1 MTNVDYRNSSA
12 RDSSF
17 RHSSFVIYPRAP
29 RLGGPTH
36 GFTLV
41 ELLVTISIVGV
52 LVGLLLPAVQ
62 SARESSRRAHCQNNL
77 KQIGLAFHEYELQ
90 FKRYPVGVAHSK
102 EDGDPTGVAG
112 FGWASFLLPHLQ
124 QQALYNRLKLPM
136 GQLHGLLQ
144 DATKRELAQVPLG
157 MFRCPSDTGY
167 ELNTERPFR
176 GAKYGD
182 IAAAKA
188 NYIGNHGTRFITFA
202 DRRKNNRADSFGLLW
217 PDSYLT
223 DSHISD
229 GTSNTIL
236 AGERRTTDWAGVWVG
251 VRNYNSLGASGLPQV
266 FGISDVK
273 INAESDETRRG
284 FSSNHSGG
292 ALFVF
297 ADGHVEFIEEEIEFN
312 QTGATATTLAEKER
326 MGLYQRLLRRN
337 DGQIIL
343 RK

>member
-1 MTNVDYRNSSA
+1 MTHNGFNSCVQTAGA
-12 RDSSF
+12 RQLVAYSGN
-17 RHSSFVIYPRAP
+17 A
-29 RLGGPTH
+29 L

-41 ELLVTISIVGV
+41 ELLVTISIIGV

-62 SARESSRRAHCQNNL
+62 SARESARRSHCQNNL
-77 KQIGLAFHEYELQ
+77 KQLGLAFHEYELQ
-90 FKRYPVGVAHSK
+90 FRRYPVGVAHSK

-112 FGWASFLLPHLQ
+112 FSWASFLLPHLQ

-136 GQLHGLLQ
+136 GQLDALLK
-144 DATKRELAQVPLG
+144 DPSKRELAQVPLPL
-157 MFRCPSDTGY
+157 FRCPSDTGY
-167 ELNTERPFR
+167 ELNTERAFS

-188 NYIGNHGTRFITFA
+188 NYIGNHGTRFVTYA
-202 DRRKNNRADSFGLLW
+202 DRKKNNRADSFGLLW

-251 VRNYNSLGASGLPQV
+251 VRNYNSLEASGLPQV

-273 INAESDETRRG
+273 INSESEDTKRG

-312 QTGATATTLAEKER
+312 QQGATATTMAEKER
-326 MGLYQRLLRRN
+326 MGLYQRLIRRN
-337 DGQIIL
+337 DGQIII